1 MNETISLMMKKK
13 CMEEEMEEP
22 LPTLSEEAC
31 AIWNMSWVKDACG
44 KCASECVDERRT
56 DDHIWLCHFT
66 LIFITLLSIPVMIS
80 FFYVDIVLRLVTDDV
95 EVLVLADRYARY
107 LTPTVLPQ
115 AIYCALRQYL
125 QSQEIMEPPAVIG
138 VASVGVS
145 LITNYVFIYGCGPFP
160 ALGFIGAPIAQS
172 VSSSFQPIALVIYAF
187 WYKGHHRKTW
197 AGFDLTACMQWERVR
212 TFVTLS
218 VGMTINQ
225 ALDEW
230 VYNVISALAGTLG
243 SITLAA
249 NSVLFS
255 LWGLTCEPP
264 RSRKADTLRFFT
276 NDPIVT
282 ADINSV
288 MPIFCCA
295 VFLSGLHIIM
305 SAVVEAMSMA
315 ATLVAITTA
324 GSWLT
329 MLPISYLLGLYWNCG
344 LQGLWWGAI
353 CGEIVK
359 LGLMVLTLWR
369 IDWYEMARRA
379 VRQSEGITIEVKPS
393 CHTPLH
399 TNSAI
404 CFRTSVTG
412 KSSWSSRMAQ
422 STRLDGSHCR
432 LSADARRA
440 RHRDR
445 MQRQRL
451 AEKKNIMDKRAEAER
466 LTRELE
472 HAIQHFCTKLQ
483 KQTNVD
489 AQIVK
494 SCVISRKYELQLLDS
509 KLKESAIKCTTL
521 RHMQQRYLSLVLQQS
536 IITEENRRLIKRHRE
551 WELFIRLLRAENERL
566 PTPHTLN
573 MDKLLVQHERGGRW
587 VVFSQDEPAIFY
599 QPIAR
604 KTCLEL
610 ACKGYQRM
618 QEMLRGPG
626 AKKLYNEAFGWKV
639 YFSTHRD
646 DSNQLRMQHR
656 FNKKISAIGANGDRI
671 TGDTLAKATWEII
684 TTPKLVQ
691 TIRVF
696 GRPGSRLCEG

>member
-1 MNETISLMMKKK
+1 
-13 CMEEEMEEP
+13 
-22 LPTLSEEAC
+22 
-31 AIWNMSWVKDACG
+31 
-44 KCASECVDERRT
+44 
-56 DDHIWLCHFT
+56 
-66 LIFITLLSIPVMIS
+66 
-80 FFYVDIVLRLVTDDV
+80 
-95 EVLVLADRYARY
+95 
-107 LTPTVLPQ
+107 
-115 AIYCALRQYL
+115 
-125 QSQEIMEPPAVIG
+125 
-138 VASVGVS
+138 
-145 LITNYVFIYGCGPFP
+145 
-160 ALGFIGAPIAQS
+160 
-172 VSSSFQPIALVIYAF
+172 
-187 WYKGHHRKTW
+187 
-197 AGFDLTACMQWERVR
+197 
-212 TFVTLS
+212 
-218 VGMTINQ
+218 
-225 ALDEW
+225 
-230 VYNVISALAGTLG
+230 
-243 SITLAA
+243 
-249 NSVLFS
+249 
-255 LWGLTCEPP
+255 
-264 RSRKADTLRFFT
+264 
-276 NDPIVT
+276 
-282 ADINSV
+282 
-288 MPIFCCA
+288 
-295 VFLSGLHIIM
+295 
-305 SAVVEAMSMA
+305 
-315 ATLVAITTA
+315 
-324 GSWLT
+324 
-329 MLPISYLLGLYWNCG
+329 
-344 LQGLWWGAI
+344 
-353 CGEIVK
+353 
-359 LGLMVLTLWR
+359 
-369 IDWYEMARRA
+369 
-379 VRQSEGITIEVKPS
+379 
-393 CHTPLH
+393 
-399 TNSAI
+399 
-404 CFRTSVTG
+404 
-412 KSSWSSRMAQ
+412 MAQ

-684 TTPKLVQ
+684 TTPKLYAQIYRCPMASKVLQNVDAHTSVIMRTSSDGFAACKRFVCLVVQ
-691 TIRVF
+691 VQDCVKDETPGNWMSQTRRRVTILTLILDPDTCFPHASTHATVEWVR
-696 GRPGSRLCEG
+696 EGVSYLSFTEIDDENSVEIEDGGLTNVDNRTASCTGLPFAIMNLGEPLVRWEQLVTLTRTLSIY